1 MSARASWSLYLQQAT
16 LSAQAEKL
24 IADREALDAC
34 KRELG
39 ARLQA
44 ALGEEWGTAEVSYQ

>member
-1 MSARASWSLYLQQAT
+1 MCHVVPLQQAT

-24 IADREALDAC
+24 IADREELDAC

-44 ALGEEWGTAEVSYQ
+44 ALGEEWGAAEVSYQ